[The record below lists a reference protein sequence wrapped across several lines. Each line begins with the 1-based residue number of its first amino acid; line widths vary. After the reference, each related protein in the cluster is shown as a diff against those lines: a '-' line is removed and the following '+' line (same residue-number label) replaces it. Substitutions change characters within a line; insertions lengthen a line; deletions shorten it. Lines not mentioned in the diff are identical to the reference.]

1 MFCATYFDSVTGRVL
16 EHVVDIFEHKID
28 HLIVVLDAIDE
39 LAAIVLEIEQI
50 ALVRRR
56 QIAIVFQTVCH
67 AFGGIEALKILH
79 KDRVDI

>member
-1 MFCATYFDSVTGRVL
+1 MYYVCVYTYFDRVTRRVL

-56 QIAIVFQTVCH
+56 QIAIVLQTVCH
-67 AFGGIEALKILH
+67 AFSGIEALYIL
-79 KDRVDI
+79 